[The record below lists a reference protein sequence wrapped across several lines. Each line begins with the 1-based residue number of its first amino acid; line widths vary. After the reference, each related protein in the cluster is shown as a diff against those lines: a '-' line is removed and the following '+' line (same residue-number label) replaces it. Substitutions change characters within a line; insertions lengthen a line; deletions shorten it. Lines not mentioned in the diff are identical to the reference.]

1 MRGGEGGEGRRWEG
15 YRGGGGG
22 RQKAGARRGEALEG
36 CFVFTQCGVHTCRF
50 TPQYAELE
58 DLYEKLHDQV

>member
-1 MRGGEGGEGRRWEG
+1 MKRL
-15 YRGGGGG
+15 
-22 RQKAGARRGEALEG
+22 KG
-36 CFVFTQCGVHTCRF
+36 CFAFTLCGVHTRRF